1 VSGAWRDMER
11 NVTVWRPGI
20 GRLFTGT
27 SIPCTIL
34 PGDDNYRYYL
44 NAGIMNRGGIVMGAG
59 LGSANGHARG
69 NRR

>member
-1 VSGAWRDMER
+1 MGR
-11 NVTVWRPGI
+11 NVTVWRPGF

-27 SIPCTIL
+27 SIRCTIL

-44 NAGIMNRGGIVMGAG
+44 NAGIMDRDGSVMGAG
-59 LGSANGHARG
+59 LGPGHGRAHG

>member
-1 VSGAWRDMER
+1 MSR
-11 NVTVWRPGI
+11 NVTVRRPGI

-27 SIPCTIL
+27 SIRCTIL

-44 NAGIMNRGGIVMGAG
+44 NAGIMVRGGIVMGVGHGPAD
-59 LGSANGHARG
+59 GHARG